1 MNKLFNELA
10 EDERTE
16 EHEITIGDNLMGQ
29 FIVGNWSWSVN
40 YMIKENIS
48 AMDLLKYIEHVEE
61 YIGSHDLIC
70 EFDRSFFL
78 ELGSSKV
85 RFN

>member
-1 MNKLFNELA
+1 MNILFDELEENEK
-10 EDERTE
+10 TE
-16 EHEITIGDNLMGQ
+16 EHEFTKGDSLMGQ
-29 FIVGNWSWSVN
+29 FIVGNWSWSVA

-48 AMDLLKYIEHVEE
+48 IMDLIKYIEHVEN

-70 EFDRSFFL
+70 EFDRSFFA
-78 ELGSSKV
+78 ELGNSKV